1 MMKRY
6 LRELFEAML
15 VAAVIASPFVFY
27 FWSMKP

>member
-1 MMKRY
+1 MRY

-15 VAAVIASPFVFY
+15 AAAVIALPFVIY

>member
-1 MMKRY
+1 MKRY

-15 VAAVIASPFVFY
+15 AAAVIASPFVLY